1 MRLNKSMS
9 GKRRVS
15 GRAWLLIAALSVP
28 LTAATPRDALASPGQ
43 EAGTPASTPVTPLS
57 PPEATQTPEVTVP
70 VTSSQLDR
78 IRKALDEPPGI
89 KLDDD
94 QLRFYVQILAREPNF
109 AEFVKGYDFKNGPT
123 RRGNPMTHQEF
134 LNMVTPREFYSSGGI
149 TATEMLQF
157 AVTNWL
163 GQALVKRAIEEMRN
177 AKSEREIQEIRD
189 RIERE
194 LEALRPAGER

>member
-1 MRLNKSMS
+1 MNMT
-9 GKRRVS
+9 GGERRASV
-15 GRAWLLIAALSVP
+15 RAGLLIVTLSVL
-28 LTAATPRDALASPGQ
+28 LTAATLRGAPEVPVQNAGPSAS
-43 EAGTPASTPVTPLS
+43 PASTTPS
-57 PPEATQTPEVTVP
+57 SAGPTNDVPEVTVP
-70 VTSSQLDR
+70 VTTSQLDR
-78 IRKALDEPPGI
+78 IRKALDEPPGLT
-89 KLDDD
+89 LDDD

-134 LNMVTPREFYSSGGI
+134 LNMVTPRDFYSSGGI

-194 LEALRPAGER
+194 LEALRPSAER